1 MIMINNEWQQVE
13 TIEEIQRIVAENL
26 SEELAA
32 QIESFLP
39 EHSDNEYWDLECELN
54 DVQNELENLED
65 EYEWDER
72 RIEELEEENRRLT
85 DREKLI
91 QILND
96 FFQMED
102 TYTYNLTRVKSAFSV
117 GTVSLEDFEEFSEQN
132 IDELA
137 DVILEGMKK

>member
-1 MIMINNEWQQVE
+1 M
-13 TIEEIQRIVAENL
+13 
-26 SEELAA
+26 
-32 QIESFLP
+32 
-39 EHSDNEYWDLECELN
+39 ECELN